1 MKQAR
6 PAYQASIIIPVFN
19 QWGLTRD
26 CLRSLAECT
35 LDPVQIIVV
44 DNGSTDET
52 VQELDNLGSTLW
64 GRSFISVRSP
74 VNLGFA
80 RGCNLGAK
88 KAQSRVLVFLN
99 NDTLLSPGWLIP
111 LVRAL
116 ENEKNLGAVGPLLLY
131 PYSERVQHAGI
142 AFLPGNQAEHLY
154 EYFPASHPVV
164 GKSRSLRALT
174 AAALCIP
181 RKYFWLVNGFFEG
194 FMNGCEDMDLCLNLG
209 KQGLSMACVPE
220 SRVLHF
226 TSQTPGR
233 FDRDMENSALLI
245 SRHGPDLLPDIHIH
259 AHKDGYGVRLNE
271 WLLLSLC
278 LPPEKTRELDN
289 KAAGRT
295 CAQWQD
301 MVEREPL
308 WRLGYDLVGDWLE
321 GRKAHAEAAHI
332 RTLAAHFHPSRRTY
346 VKLLHSTH
354 KAGLADLTAH
364 TAQKLENIDV
374 RICHAWGQ
382 AKKMRAWAREN
393 EHPFWERLYAGW
405 LNENADPTDG
415 GRQP

>member
-1 MKQAR
+1 MERTR
-6 PAYQASIIIPVFN
+6 PAYAASIVIPVFN
-19 QWGLTRD
+19 QWALTRD

-35 LDPVQIIVV
+35 PEPIQTIVV

-52 VQELDNLGSTLW
+52 TQELDNLGGTLW
-64 GRSFISVRSP
+64 GRSFTSIHSP
-74 VNLGFA
+74 ENLGFA

-88 KAQSRVLVFLN
+88 KAESRTLIFLN
-99 NDTLLSPGWLIP
+99 NDTLLSPNWLTP

-116 ENEKNLGAVGPLLLY
+116 ENEKQLGAVGPLLLY
-131 PYSERVQHAGI
+131 PHSDRVQHAGI
-142 AFLPGNQAEHLY
+142 TFLPGNQAEHLY

-164 GKSRSLRALT
+164 GKSRSLQALT
-174 AAALCIP
+174 AAALCIS
-181 RKYFWLVNGFFEG
+181 RKNFWLVNGFFEG

-209 KQGLSMACVPE
+209 KQGFTMACVPE

-226 TSQTPGR
+226 TSRTPGR

-259 AHKDGYGVRLNE
+259 AQKDGYDVQLNE

-278 LPPEKTRELDN
+278 LPPEKTRELDE
-289 KAAGRT
+289 KAVGRT
-295 CAQWQD
+295 CAEWLD

-308 WRLGYDLVGDWLE
+308 WKLGYDLVGDWLE
-321 GRKAHAEAAHI
+321 GREAHTDAAHI
-332 RTLAAHFHPSRRTY
+332 RTLAAHFHPSRKTY

-354 KAGLADLTAH
+354 KAGLAELTAH

-374 RICHAWGQ
+374 RIRHAREQ
-382 AKKMRAWAREN
+382 AKKMRAWACES
-393 EHPFWERLYAGW
+393 EQHFWERLYAGW
-405 LNENADPTDG
+405 LDESTNPTDG
-415 GRQP
+415 TRQS